1 MIITSQGDRSAKQRR
16 LVRETWLNQIQTEYQ
31 PARIAAK
38 FFVGRYS
45 DEQVLTDAVAAEM
58 LAHGDTVVVDVGDA
72 YGGLV
77 SKVRAALQWV
87 AAHNPADYVAKFDDD
102 CYVAPANL
110 LAELAPLPKERLY
123 YGKMMAGGPIQREGN
138 HRNRETALP
147 HGVNWFPP
155 YASGAGYAL
164 SWDLVQTV
172 AFPSV
177 KRLDMVNEVAPP
189 TQLGGSSG
197 VRLSRPHGCPR

>member
-1 MIITSQGDRSAKQRR
+1 
-16 LVRETWLNQIQTEYQ
+16 
-31 PARIAAK
+31 
-38 FFVGRYS
+38 
-45 DEQVLTDAVAAEM
+45 
-58 LAHGDTVVVDVGDA
+58 
-72 YGGLV
+72 
-77 SKVRAALQWV
+77 
-87 AAHNPADYVAKFDDD
+87 
-102 CYVAPANL
+102 
-110 LAELAPLPKERLY
+110 
-123 YGKMMAGGPIQREGN
+123 MAGGPIQREGN

>member
-1 MIITSQGDRSAKQRR
+1 M
-16 LVRETWLNQIQTEYQ
+16 
-31 PARIAAK
+31 
-38 FFVGRYS
+38 
-45 DEQVLTDAVAAEM
+45 
-58 LAHGDTVVVDVGDA
+58 VVDVGDA

-87 AAHNPADYVAKFDDD
+87 AAHNPAEYVAKFDDD

-147 HGVNWFPP
+147 RGVNWFPP
-155 YASGAGYAL
+155 YASGAGYVL
-164 SWDLVQTV
+164 SWDLAQTV

-177 KRLDMVNEVAPP
+177 KRLDMVNEVSAANATGAAAVTVFLARAHAVARLTARTSCTLSGLPTSTPRLRPAFILRIGRPP
-189 TQLGGSSG
+189 
-197 VRLSRPHGCPR
+197 RHRAAAF